1 MRALIGFGAFAVII
15 TEAVS
20 FVVTDRE
27 TALRCSGVALT
38 LVFVAAG
45 GQLAR
50 RTGPSPVETS
60 SDDGTGT
67 ALSRWVER
75 TESQIAWS
83 DSTRADW
90 DRRLRPMLAR
100 QFERAARQP
109 RSRNPAAFDTAGR
122 VHFGDSLWKWVD
134 PENISRIGTRE
145 NGPGRTV
152 LTDILERLERL

>member
-27 TALRCSGVALT
+27 TALRWSGVALA
-38 LVFVAAG
+38 LVFVAG
-45 GQLAR
+45 GWLLAR
-50 RTGPSPVETS
+50 RPGPSPVETS
-60 SDDGTGT
+60 SDDSGT

-75 TESQIAWS
+75 AESQIAWS
-83 DSTRADW
+83 ESTRADW

-109 RSRNPAAFDTAGR
+109 RSRNPAAFDSAGR

-134 PENISRIGTRE
+134 PENISRTGTRE
-145 NGPGRTV
+145 DGPGRTV